1 MSFPL
6 TNVTLKAFLNNN
18 KTILTKNISTIYPT
32 NFTMV
37 LSSLCGF
44 RIKINAEI
52 YDRPKNYDENKIK
65 VNYYSYCSVVAS
77 ILYLIDAFSLTYS
90 MNENENAILGIS
102 IECYCQNIAWHAYC
116 GAIILI

>member
-6 TNVTLKAFLNNN
+6 TYVTLKAFLNNN
-18 KTILTKNISTIYPT
+18 KTILTKNISTIDPS

-65 VNYYSYCSVVAS
+65 VNFYSYCSIIAS
-77 ILYLIDAFSLTYS
+77 ILYLIGTLTLTYS
-90 MNENENAILGIS
+90 MNENENAISGVS
-102 IECYCQNIAWHAYC
+102 IECYCQNIAWHAYV
-116 GAIILI
+116 G